1 MSVCAYMPPGPLR
14 ETAWAAGG
22 SRAHR
27 RQPPQAVFPGSLL
40 GQVCLLHG
48 CTCPPVQAPSM
59 EGMSQRP
66 PGKCLMS
73 HQTCGK
79 RLARLSLNLV
89 SPPSRKHSPSQSRV
103 LQQHAAP
110 FPASR
115 GQARMPVQPPPL
127 KDRSHRYH
135 TRPGIHVNSV
145 LRIEAKHEG
154 SACLLAAADSVLPN
168 LLGPPLRP
176 FRLGPHQCLTH
187 TDDLRRHIYFFIIV
201 S

>member
-1 MSVCAYMPPGPLR
+1 MSVCAYMPPVPLR
-14 ETAWAAGG
+14 EKWHGWQGG

-27 RQPPQAVFPGSLL
+27 GQPPQAVFPGSLS

-48 CTCPPVQAPSM
+48 CTCPPAQAPSM

-66 PGKCLMS
+66 PAKCLMS
-73 HQTCGK
+73 HQTGGE

-89 SPPSRKHSPSQSRV
+89 SPPSRKHSPSQSRA
-103 LQQHAAP
+103 QQRAAP
-110 FPASR
+110 FPASQ

-127 KDRSHRYH
+127 KDRCRGYH
-135 TRPGIHVNSV
+135 TRPGIRVNSV

-154 SACLLAAADSVLPN
+154 TACLVTAPDNVLPN
-168 LLGPPLRP
+168 HLCPPLCP